1 MKILALD
8 PARSTGYALVE
19 VINNSANIYEYG
31 IIDVDTS
38 SEFSGDWCIDV
49 IERVKALI
57 LKHQVTEVCVEDYF
71 FSSKFA
77 TGVNVNAAFRT
88 AIHIACRQ
96 LKIPYYIINISEW
109 KKFVA
114 GRSTPSKEQ
123 KKLWTKEAA
132 KKIFIQDSLWRR
144 WKFRFAN
151 HSISNK
157 TGKPILFRFDI
168 VDVVAQVVFHL
179 KKQHNIDSV
188 QMTVTPPVDV
198 DFGKLTKQQKKKIY
212 LYQEQ

>member
-1 MKILALD
+1 MD
-8 PARSTGYALVE
+8 PARSTGYALAE
-19 VINNSANIYEYG
+19 VIDGKANIYEYG

-38 SEFSGDWCIDV
+38 SEYVGDWCLDMMS
-49 IERVKALI
+49 RVTALI
-57 LKHQVTEVCVEDYF
+57 LKHNVTEVCVEDYF

-77 TGVNVNAAFRT
+77 SGVNVNSAFRT

-96 LKIPYYIINISEW
+96 LKIPYFILNISEW

-114 GRSTPSKEQ
+114 GKSTPTKEQ

-132 KKIFIQDSLWRR
+132 KKIFVQDALWRR

-151 HSISNK
+151 HSLSNK

-168 VDVVAQVVFHL
+168 VDVVAQTVFHL
-179 KKQHNIDSV
+179 KRNHNIDLV
-188 QMTVTPPVDV
+188 QLTQNYPPDV

-212 LYQEQ
+212 LYQES